1 MPVVLPSYLRI
12 IIYFLN
18 EKIKSAKG
26 SEEMKL
32 SYTAP
37 ITDEKTLDL
46 AGKIVRTLVDSGVT
60 YQKANDALNTAQEM
74 LMSQSQLLFCS
85 AD

>member
-1 MPVVLPSYLRI
+1 
-12 IIYFLN
+12 
-18 EKIKSAKG
+18 
-26 SEEMKL
+26 MKL